1 MEEEKE
7 HSIAGCLMVVN
18 FKTVAV
24 RHIGVYG
31 GEFLARAG
39 AGAGQDGEGSGGQG
53 QSVGY
58 SH

>member
-31 GEFLARAG
+31 GEFLARAW
-39 AGAGQDGEGSGGQG
+39 AGAGQDGEGSGE
-53 QSVGY
+53 VG
-58 SH
+58 HILGV